1 MIHIHYF
8 ITRLARLS
16 DEEFHRYWR
25 ETHGPIVTRIKQ
37 LRRYVQSHRIAAPGH
52 VGSDSPYDGVAE
64 VLVDSL
70 AALDE
75 LRKSKEYLDGALA
88 DERNFI
94 DLRRVEW
101 MATQDHVIIDGSIN
115 ANMIKGVWQLK
126 RLPGMSLDEF
136 RRYWIEVHG
145 AMGHKVPGFRRYVQ
159 SHLVDEAYLYATPEY
174 DGVVNIWFDSPAA
187 MAAAFASPQGMAMAK
202 DGAQFLDMSC
212 TRIFVAQEH
221 VVMQGG

>member
-8 ITRLARLS
+8 ITRLAKLS
-16 DEEFHRYWR
+16 DGGFHRYWR
-25 ETHGPIVTRIKQ
+25 ETHGPIVTPIKQ
-37 LRRYVQSHRIAAPGH
+37 LRRYVQSHRIAVPGH

-101 MATQDHVIIDGSIN
+101 MATQDHVIVDGSVSP
-115 ANMIKGVWQLK
+115 NMVKGIWQLK
-126 RLPGMSLDEF
+126 RKTGMALDEF

-159 SHLVDEAYLYATPEY
+159 SHLVDEAYIYATPQY
-174 DGVVNIWFDSPAA
+174 DGVVNIWFDSPDA
-187 MAAAFASPQGMAMAK
+187 MAAAFASPEGKAMAA
-202 DGAQFLDMSC
+202 DGAEFLDMSF
-212 TRIFVAQEH
+212 TRIFVAQEL
-221 VVMQGG
+221 VVIANR